1 MTEAD
6 FVTTV
11 AENLGV
17 LGAGQTVNAEDG
29 ILIRRRMAGV
39 FARLAREEL
48 TTVANTDDIPAAECL
63 ALADIVAFDCAVPF
77 GISGG
82 KLSELASFADK
93 ARDSLRLVVSERP
106 YKDTLSQ
113 VRWWGSRRSG
123 TYNGVG

>member
-1 MTEAD
+1 MTEAQFLD
-6 FVTTV
+6 TV
-11 AENLGV
+11 AENLGI
-17 LGAGQTVNAEDG
+17 LAAGQTLANEDAA
-29 ILIRRRMAGV
+29 IIRRRMEGV

-48 TTVANTDDIPAAECL
+48 TTVANTNDIPAAESL

-77 GISGG
+77 SITGSRLG
-82 KLSELASFADK
+82 ELKTLAND

-106 YKDTLSQ
+106 YKDTLTQ

>member
-1 MTEAD
+1 MID
-6 FVTTV
+6 TV
-11 AENLGV
+11 AENLGI
-17 LGAGQTVNAEDG
+17 LGAGQSLSNEDAA
-29 ILIRRRMAGV
+29 IIRRRMTAT

-48 TTVANTDDIPAAECL
+48 TTVANTNDIPAAESL

-77 GISGG
+77 GLGG
-82 KLSELASFADK
+82 KLPELSALADK

-106 YKDTLSQ
+106 YKDTLTQ

>member
-1 MTEAD
+1 LTEAD

-17 LGAGQTVNAEDG
+17 IGAGQTVNAEDG
-29 ILIRRRMAGV
+29 ALIRRRMTGV

-48 TTVANTDDIPAAECL
+48 TTVANTDDIPAAESL

-82 KLSELASFADK
+82 KLTELASFADK

-113 VRWWGSRRSG
+113 VRWWGNRRSG

>member
-1 MTEAD
+1 MTEAEFID
-6 FVTTV
+6 TV
-11 AENLGV
+11 AENVGV
-17 LGAGQTVNAEDG
+17 LAAGQTLSAEDG
-29 ILIRRRMAGV
+29 AIIRRRMVGV

-48 TTVANTDDIPAAECL
+48 TTVANTNDIPAAESL
-63 ALADIVAFDCAVPF
+63 ALADIVALDCAVPF
-77 GISGG
+77 SISGG
-82 KLSELASFADK
+82 KLAELASFADK

>member
-17 LGAGQTVNAEDG
+17 LGAGQTVSNEDG

-48 TTVANTDDIPAAECL
+48 TTVANTNDIPAAECL
-63 ALADIVAFDCAVPF
+63 ALADIVAFECAVPF
-77 GISGG
+77 GISGP
-82 KLSELASFADK
+82 KRDELGVAAIV
-93 ARDSLRLVVSERP
+93 ARDSLRLVLSERP
-106 YKDTLSQ
+106 HKDTLGQ
-113 VRWWGSRRSG
+113 TRWWGFRRRG
-123 TYNGVG
+123 TYNGTG